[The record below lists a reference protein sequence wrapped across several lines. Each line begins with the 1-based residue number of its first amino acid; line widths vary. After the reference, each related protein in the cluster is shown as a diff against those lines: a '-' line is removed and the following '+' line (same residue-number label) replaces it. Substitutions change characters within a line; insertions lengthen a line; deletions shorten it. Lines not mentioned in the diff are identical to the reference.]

1 MIESNYSHV
10 VAVFRPV
17 KLTSFKY
24 HADAKPVSAET
35 SPTSALINDYFAY

>member
-24 HADAKPVSAET
+24 HADAKPVSEET
-35 SPTSALINDYFAY
+35 SLTSALNNDHFTY